1 MPSVSLSFS
10 KDLKGTSR
18 EQRLS
23 RGPVTVASL
32 VSGNVAVR
40 YDEASGVVGTGGV
53 VLAATSR
60 LATADPAAS
69 SMDTSDSSMD
79 TTNGGTSSVVAGVGT
94 IASVVA
100 GAASLTL
107 VKAET
112 PEHLAGTSTTS
123 SSSVAGPV
131 TGASGLFTG
140 IAAAN
145 KTARPDD
152 WLTANSPGS
161 PSATLQGQH
170 VVYTNPQQQLVESQ
184 QQQQP
189 PLAHSSPLAHQQQPP
204 SSNNGYASPMSTSS
218 YDPYS
223 PNSKIGKRNVN
234 CCFVRQQ
241 NSQLISL
248 SFKLCISKCDSSA
261 AS

>member
-1 MPSVSLSFS
+1 M
-10 KDLKGTSR
+10 
-18 EQRLS
+18 
-23 RGPVTVASL
+23 ASL

-60 LATADPAAS
+60 LAAADPATS

-79 TTNGGTSSVVAGVGT
+79 TTNGGSSAGVAGVPGVGT

-112 PEHLAGTSTTS
+112 PEHLAGTSTTP
-123 SSSVAGPV
+123 SSVTGPV
-131 TGASGLFTG
+131 TAAAGLFAG
-140 IAAAN
+140 IASAN

-152 WLTANSPGS
+152 WLSTNSPGS
-161 PSATLQGQH
+161 PTATLQGQH
-170 VVYTNPQQQLVESQ
+170 VVYTTPQQQLTES
-184 QQQQP
+184 QQQP
-189 PLAHSSPLAHQQQPP
+189 PLAHSSPLAHQQP
-204 SSNNGYASPMSTSS
+204 SNSNNGYASPMSTSS

-223 PNSKIGKRNVN
+223 PNSKIDGGGG
-234 CCFVRQQ
+234 
-241 NSQLISL
+241 
-248 SFKLCISKCDSSA
+248 
-261 AS
+261 